1 MPREDLFFCTLP
13 VSTQSPRHMSAS
25 HRFPKVRRLLKR
37 ADFERV
43 RREGAFVRGSL
54 VSIGCLKIDA
64 TDLRAG
70 FVTSRRIGSAVIRNR
85 VRRRLREIFR
95 RNQEHVL
102 PSHYLVTVANS
113 AAAKATFAELE
124 HEWLRLAK
132 RTSILAP

>member
-1 MPREDLFFCTLP
+1 MPGSQRLP
-13 VSTQSPRHMSAS
+13 RT
-25 HRFPKVRRLLKR
+25 RRLLKR

-54 VSIGCLKIDA
+54 VSLGCLKVDG
-64 TDLRAG
+64 DELRAG
-70 FVTSRRIGSAVIRNR
+70 FVTSRRIGNAVVRNR

-95 RNQEHVL
+95 RHQQQL
-102 PSHYLVTVANS
+102 AAAHYLVTIANP
-113 AAAKATFAELE
+113 AGAKATFAELE